1 MDKEKIMNQLQ
12 QKMEKTYLHTK
23 IVEQY
28 GALALKVEGEVIAWF
43 SNWDPD
49 VYIMKCGP
57 ELTEQ
62 ALSND
67 ILLNFYKEGRKLLKK
82 LIKRYTVQIFPNE
95 RGYLCVDHESENSDE
110 VSYSIGWPEAM
121 YYLTQTQFTK
131 SEIEELKKRDDIAI
145 DWDKAEIEEADNGGK
160 ED

>member
-1 MDKEKIMNQLQ
+1 MDKEKIMSQLQ
-12 QKMEKTYLHTK
+12 QKMSKKYLNTE
-23 IVEQY
+23 IVEY
-28 GALALKVEGEVIAWF
+28 YASLALKVEGEVIAWF
-43 SNWDPD
+43 TNWDPD

-67 ILLNFYKEGRKLLKK
+67 ILLNFYKEGRKLLRK
-82 LIKRYTVQIFPNE
+82 LVKRYTVQIFPNE
-95 RGYLCVDHESENSDE
+95 RGYLRVDHESETSDE
-110 VSYSIGWPEAM
+110 ASYSIGWPEAM

-145 DWDKAEIEEADNGGK
+145 DWDKVELEEVNNG
-160 ED
+160 

>member
-1 MDKEKIMNQLQ
+1 MDKEKIVNQLQ
-12 QKMEKTYLHTK
+12 QKMEKKYLNTK
-23 IVEQY
+23 IEEWC

-43 SNWDPD
+43 SGWDPD
-49 VYIMKCGP
+49 VYITKCSP

-82 LIKRYTVQIFPNE
+82 LTKRYTVQIFPNE
-95 RGYLCVDHESENSDE
+95 IGYLHVDHESETSDE
-110 VSYSIGWPEAM
+110 VSYSVGWPETIG
-121 YYLTQTQFTK
+121 YLTQTEFTK

-145 DWDKAEIEEADNGGK
+145 DWDKVRLEEVD
-160 ED
+160 E